1 MEINRLAQSLLS
13 RCERDLLSQT
23 RIHAIASAVKPNV
36 KVYLKREDESGFSS
50 SGCKKRKY
58 ASLLPWLKA
67 EKYEQVVAIG
77 GPFSNHIPAL
87 VQLLRERNIMSH
99 LVLKASHQTTLRGN
113 ALLIRL
119 LTPDDQIDW
128 IPAAEWDRAE
138 AHAQEIAQSHT
149 AYVIPEGAFCE
160 AALPGACTLM
170 LDIMRNESETGLHF
184 DHIFT
189 DSGSGMT
196 AGALALMNEV
206 TGRSTQMH
214 IVLTAGDETF
224 FGEQGDRLADW
235 MAPFM
240 SSRISFPTGVRLH
253 APVTARSF
261 GSVNATVLKETIRLA
276 RESGI
281 LADPVYTT
289 KLLMTARAV
298 IEMENLKGNVLII
311 HGGGGTGLMGFGEKL
326 EQLLLS
332 GEE

>member
-1 MEINRLAQSLLS
+1 MEINRLAHSLLS

-23 RIHAIASAVKPNV
+23 RIHPIDSAGKHNV
-36 KVYLKREDESGFSS
+36 NIFLKREDESGFSS

-58 ASLLPWLKA
+58 ASLLPWLKS
-67 EKYEQVVAIG
+67 EKYERVVAIG
-77 GPFSNHIPAL
+77 GPFSNHIPSL
-87 VQLLRERNIMSH
+87 VQLLRERNIRSH

-128 IPAAEWDRAE
+128 ISAAKWKEAE
-138 AHAQEIAQSHT
+138 VLAQEIAQSRN
-149 AYVIPEGAFCE
+149 AYVVPEGAFCE
-160 AALPGACTLM
+160 GALPGACTLM

-196 AGALALMNEV
+196 AGALALMNEIL
-206 TGRSTQMH
+206 GRSTQIH
-214 IVLTAGDETF
+214 IVLTAGDESF
-224 FGEQGDRLADW
+224 FREQGDRLANW
-235 MAPFM
+235 MTPFVP
-240 SSRISFPTGVRLH
+240 SRVSFPTNIRLH
-253 APVTARSF
+253 PPVTARSF

-298 IEMENLKGNVLII
+298 IETRNLKGNVLII

-326 EQLLLS
+326 EHLLLS
-332 GEE
+332 GDE